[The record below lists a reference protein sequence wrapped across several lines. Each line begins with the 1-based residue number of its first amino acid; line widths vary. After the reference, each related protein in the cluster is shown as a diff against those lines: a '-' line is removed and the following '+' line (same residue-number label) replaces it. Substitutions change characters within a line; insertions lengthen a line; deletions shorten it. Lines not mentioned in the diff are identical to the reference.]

1 MAITEVHRAFTSIA
15 HMLSLIESTFASLAV
30 PIVGMVIPSYLSF
43 KALNG
48 KGEPKALLA
57 YWVCFAIYMQ
67 VTFLFETLCLHVWV
81 PLYYMFKVGGL
92 SYLVASQVRLAHDY
106 SSAHQQELTHYDA
119 LAICTQTNAATKLY
133 DKYID
138 PFLKTHEEKIDAKVA
153 EAFELASSK
162 FAALKAQVTQV
173 AKEGSADAA
182 ADTPSKPKLK
192 KVAHAD

>member
-1 MAITEVHRAFTSIA
+1 
-15 HMLSLIESTFASLAV
+15 MLSLIESTFASLAV

-48 KGEPKALLA
+48 QGEPKALLA

-67 VTFLFETLCLHVWV
+67 VTFVLETLCLHEWV
-81 PLYYMFKVGGL
+81 PLYYVFKVGGL
-92 SYLVASQVRLAHDY
+92 CYLVAPQVRLTHDS
-106 SSAHQQELTHYDA
+106 SSARQQELTRYDA
-119 LAICTQTNAATKLY
+119 LAICSQTNAATELY
-133 DKYID
+133 DKYIG

-153 EAFELASSK
+153 ERFELASRK

-173 AKEGSADAA
+173 AKEGSANAA
-182 ADTPSKPKLK
+182 ADTPSRSKPK

>member
-1 MAITEVHRAFTSIA
+1 
-15 HMLSLIESTFASLAV
+15 MLSLIESTFASLAV

-92 SYLVASQVRLAHDY
+92 CYLVASQVRLAHDY
-106 SSAHQQELTHYDA
+106 SSAHQQELTRRVMMRR
-119 LAICTQTNAATKLY
+119 
-133 DKYID
+133 
-138 PFLKTHEEKIDAKVA
+138 PFARRPTRLPSCSTSTSTH
-153 EAFELASSK
+153 S
-162 FAALKAQVTQV
+162 
-173 AKEGSADAA
+173 
-182 ADTPSKPKLK
+182 
-192 KVAHAD
+192 

>member
-1 MAITEVHRAFTSIA
+1 
-15 HMLSLIESTFASLAV
+15 MLSLIESTFASLAV

-92 SYLVASQVRLAHDY
+92 CYLVASQVRLAHDY
-106 SSAHQQELTHYDA
+106 SSAHQQELTRYDA
-119 LAICTQTNAATKLY
+119 LAICTQTNAATKLF

-153 EAFELASSK
+153 EGFELASSK
-162 FAALKAQVTQV
+162 FASLKAQVTQV
-173 AKEGSADAA
+173 AKEGSADAV
-182 ADTPSKPKLK
+182 ADTPSKSKLK

>member
-1 MAITEVHRAFTSIA
+1 MGA
-15 HMLSLIESTFASLAV
+15 
-30 PIVGMVIPSYLSF
+30 
-43 KALNG
+43 
-48 KGEPKALLA
+48 
-57 YWVCFAIYMQ
+57 
-67 VTFLFETLCLHVWV
+67 TLLHVQSRRS
-81 PLYYMFKVGGL
+81 LL
-92 SYLVASQVRLAHDY
+92 SGCVTGATCTRLLISTSTGAD
-106 SSAHQQELTHYDA
+106 ATRYDA
-119 LAICTQTNAATKLY
+119 LAICTQTNAATKLF

-153 EAFELASSK
+153 EGFELASSK